1 MPRKQNSPLPFSLPA
16 AESQPRDL
24 PPDRAFVLRLDASA
38 HPPYRMAGRVEH
50 ITSGQVAHVASL
62 QELVTFLATVLRNLG
77 RAD

>member
-1 MPRKQNSPLPFSLPA
+1 
-16 AESQPRDL
+16 
-24 PPDRAFVLRLDASA
+24 
-38 HPPYRMAGRVEH
+38 MAGRVEH